1 MPVAYT
7 GAKTGAGD
15 SGAFKLYCRGDVRLY
30 FGDEDCTPKARKG
43 RALLAILAAE
53 QRPLSRTKIIDLLWS
68 DRQEEQ
74 ARASLRTLLADLKEQ
89 FNSRFEDLLV
99 VDRERV
105 ALGPE
110 VRTDL
115 IDPSLARPVGE
126 LFEGLDHIDPELDEW
141 LRTERERWN
150 KKTPEP
156 PAPSRHPDID
166 QARSQAHA
174 ASPWALLTVMILA
187 LAAGVFLYLRPW
199 ATPQQPVVAVLKFK
213 DMTGKHALLADGLA
227 EELRIQLAQHP
238 QIQVIGRESSE
249 AESIMRDPRQA
260 TEKLGARFTVEGSI
274 INRDGSPHISVR
286 LNRAASGTQLWSQLF
301 VAEGA
306 MMRAGSAAIAARL
319 ASNVNE
325 TVGQGSGAAFIADAK
340 SYEQVFAARR
350 AIRGGNIPDIL
361 EARSALKGVVSK
373 HPRFAPALAVLA
385 ETSILA
391 SDHPFARGPI
401 DLPLARREAE
411 IHARRAI
418 AAAPAFGPGYTA
430 LGVAYFE
437 TPAALQPL
445 KRAVELNPG
454 SYEARYRLARALELA
469 GDYHASL
476 VHERVAAALE
486 PLDVTANYQLL
497 RMLRYTGHDNEIPD
511 FIGQFARRTDDIFK
525 KFYFIAASALETGD
539 ISTGYAAAREM
550 LRLQPRHE
558 QARRIMMWFRI
569 YIGDRTGAV
578 QLSSPD
584 SVTAIILRD
593 DLGSLI
599 RKTKEL
605 GSDFWSLDWETDDA
619 SNYLVRRGR
628 PDVLVGLFE
637 TARASSRGREPQ
649 ISAIDSAVIVALR
662 RAGKNR
668 EADTLIGD
676 VERYVDRSGLPA
688 GVAAWAQADLLLTRG
703 RKEEALA
710 KLEQAQRD
718 NWWNVQSSV
727 VPLEDRVVFDSVRDH
742 PRFQALIRNYYA
754 NIAREKRELAAELK
768 RSSNRPL
775 DPELLIS
782 DHS

>member
-1 MPVAYT
+1 MAYT
-7 GAKTGAGD
+7 GAKNASGELGD
-15 SGAFKLYCRGDVRLY
+15 FRLYCRGEVRLY
-30 FGDEDCTPKARKG
+30 FSEEDCTPKSKKG
-43 RALLAILAAE
+43 RALLAVLAAE
-53 QRPLSRTKIIDLLWS
+53 QRPLSRIKIIDLLWS
-68 DRQEEQ
+68 ERQEEQ

-105 ALGPE
+105 GLGPG
-110 VRTDL
+110 VRSDL
-115 IDPSLARPVGE
+115 VDPTLARPVGE

-141 LRTERERWN
+141 LRTERERW
-150 KKTPEP
+150 KKETPAP
-156 PAPSRHPDID
+156 PASSGPSALYQGHA
-166 QARSQAHA
+166 QAREP
-174 ASPWALLTVMILA
+174 SPWVFLIVVILA
-187 LAAGVFLYLRPW
+187 LAAGVLLYLRPW
-199 ATPQQPVVAVLKFK
+199 STLSQPVVAVLKFK
-213 DMTGKHALLADGLA
+213 DMTGKYALLADGLA

-249 AESIMRDPRQA
+249 AESIRRDPRQA

-274 INRDGSPHISVR
+274 INRDGSPHVSVR
-286 LNRAASGTQLWSQLF
+286 LNRAATGTQLWSQLF

-325 TVGQGSGAAFIADAK
+325 TVGQGSGAAFVADAK

-350 AIRGGNIPDIL
+350 AIRGGNVPDIL
-361 EARSALKGVVSK
+361 EARSALKSVISK
-373 HPRFAPALAVLA
+373 HPQFAPALAALA

-401 DLPLARREAE
+401 TLPLARKEAE
-411 IHARRAI
+411 TYARRAI
-418 AAAPAFGPGYTA
+418 AAAPEFGPGYTA

-445 KRAVELNPG
+445 QLAVEINPG

-469 GDYHASL
+469 GDYQASL

-511 FIGQFARRTDDIFK
+511 LIGRFTRRTDDIFK

-539 ISTGYAAAREM
+539 ISSGYAAARAM

-558 QARRIMMWFRI
+558 QARRLMMWFRI
-569 YIGDRTGAV
+569 YIGDRTGAS

-584 SVTAIILRD
+584 SVTAMILRD

-599 RKTKEL
+599 RKAKEL
-605 GSDFWSLDWETDDA
+605 GADFWSLDWETADA

-628 PDVLVGLFE
+628 SDVLASLFE
-637 TARASSRGREPQ
+637 STRATSRGREPQ
-649 ISAIDSAVIVALR
+649 ISAIDSAVILALR

-668 EADTLIGD
+668 EADTLIAD
-676 VERYVDRSGLPA
+676 VERYVDRSGLPP
-688 GVAAWAQADLLLTRG
+688 GIAAWAKADLLLTRG

-718 NWWNVQSSV
+718 NWWNLQSSV
-727 VPLEDRVVFDSVRDH
+727 VPLEDRAAFHSVRNH
-742 PRFQALIRNYYA
+742 PRFHAMIRNYYA
-754 NIAREKRELAAELK
+754 NIARERRELSAEL
-768 RSSNRPL
+768 RGSSKGPV